1 MRIKFHQPVIPDKK
15 TILVSLKKLSLS
27 DLSLVSERYLNFR
40 SLPQIIQSR
49 HTKDQQTLSRN
60 VFFVEFFVMLIK
72 AFEECDFKP
81 LLSI

>member
-27 DLSLVSERYLNFR
+27 DHSLVSKRYLNFR

-60 VFFVEFFVMLIK
+60 VI
-72 AFEECDFKP
+72 
-81 LLSI
+81 LLNFLLC